1 MTGRSSPQG
10 GRLRQDMFS
19 VFVIAKHEF
28 IYNLFSLRMLIM
40 LFLLTLAVLG
50 GAYGLSYIIVH
61 EKQDALNINI
71 KDANDVIGG
80 MSAFISYIGSLMAI
94 VFGFD
99 SITREQTQ
107 GSMDFLLT
115 RPVSRRGILLGK
127 FLGITLSI
135 AVPTTLVL
143 AIGVCMVSYMVGVP
157 DTTVI
162 VAIFVLT
169 VLFIGTFI
177 SFQQIFSTLSRNMV
191 EALITGITL
200 YLTYT
205 MFWMLFP
212 LGCGYILGVDISSN
226 PATAEAARQKDTL
239 VDIYSLFNPNA
250 AYQGA
255 LSGIIDPSYVH
266 GMHYLTPSLAMVLW
280 FIVTL
285 VINIEIFNMKIQ
297 ESV

>member
-1 MTGRSSPQG
+1 MKKGPASNS
-10 GRLRQDMFS
+10 RLKQNLFG
-19 VFVIAKHEF
+19 VYVIAKQEF
-28 IYNLFSLRMLIM
+28 VYNLFSIRMLIL
-40 LFLLTLAVLG
+40 LFVLTLAVLG

-61 EKQDALNINI
+61 QKQDALNFDI

-80 MSAFISYIGSLMAI
+80 MSAFIAYIGSLMAI

-107 GSMDFLLT
+107 GSLDFLLT
-115 RPVSRRGILLGK
+115 RPITRRGIILGK
-127 FLGITLSI
+127 FIGITLSI
-135 AVPTTLVL
+135 TVPLTIVL
-143 AIGVCMVSYMVGVP
+143 AIGVGMVTYMVGMP
-157 DTTVI
+157 DVTVT
-162 VAIFVLT
+162 VALFVLT
-169 VLFIGTFI
+169 FLFIGTFI

-200 YLTYT
+200 YLLYT

-212 LGCGYILGVDISSN
+212 LGCGYILGMDISSN

-239 VDIYSLFNPNA
+239 VDVYSLFNPNA

-266 GMHYLTPSLAMVLW
+266 GMHYLTPSLALVLW

-285 VINIEIFNMKIQ
+285 VINVEIFNMKIQ
-297 ESV
+297 ESL